1 MPIIPPS
8 SSLMVSWYT
17 RPPTTASSAL
27 HIFVRIIKVIV
38 IIVSVLMA
46 MIAFSMNFLEILT
59 QPIPEGHIVYM
70 IIIRYGI

>member
-1 MPIIPPS
+1 
-8 SSLMVSWYT
+8 MVSWYT

-27 HIFVRIIKVIV
+27 HIFVRIIKMVV

-46 MIAFSMNFLEILT
+46 MIAFSMNFLEIFT

-70 IIIRYGI
+70 IIIRYGIQC